1 MPISDLLKSVP
12 MFAGLSDR
20 ELAVLEAMLDVEDV
34 PAGQMIIKHDEI
46 GRSLY
51 IISEGSVSITRTMPD
66 GNKVELA
73 VVQQGEV
80 LGELSTLDAGP
91 RSADATAIED
101 CQLFV
106 LAPRQVPPVR
116 PDRTSGGSDAVGDTT
131 SHAEPTTSQN

>member
-1 MPISDLLKSVP
+1 

-20 ELAVLEAMLDVEDV
+20 ELAVLEAMLDVEDH
-34 PAGQMIIKHDEI
+34 PAGHVIIKHDEI

-73 VVQQGEV
+73 EVRRGEV
-80 LGELSTLDAGP
+80 LGELSALDAGP

-106 LAPRQVPPVR
+106 NCTETSSSCSSRSNLRRQ
-116 PDRTSGGSDAVGDTT
+116 
-131 SHAEPTTSQN
+131 

>member
-34 PAGQMIIKHDEI
+34 PAGHVIIKHDEI

-73 VVQQGEV
+73 VVQRGEV
-80 LGELSTLDAGP
+80 LGELSALDAGP

-106 LAPRQVPPVR
+106 TPRQVPSVR
-116 PDRTSGGSDAVGDTT
+116 PDRTSGGSDAVSRPT
-131 SHAEPTTSQN
+131 SDAEPTTSQD